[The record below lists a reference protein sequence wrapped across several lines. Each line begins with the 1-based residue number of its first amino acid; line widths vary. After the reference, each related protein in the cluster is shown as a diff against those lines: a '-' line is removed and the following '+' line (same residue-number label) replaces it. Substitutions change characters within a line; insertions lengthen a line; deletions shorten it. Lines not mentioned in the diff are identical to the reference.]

1 MAEQPGQISLSL
13 HPSVERL
20 HGDQRG
26 TQAAII
32 WVRVASKYL
41 MFLPRSHKTITYHFC
56 NCPAY
61 QCDRCSQETSPV
73 AEIAIEHDETQ
84 AGSRDPCSLTC
95 PHNLAYQQICFR
107 NLVSKHFLATRK
119 KSNICLLYLAANE
132 LVVNRHMI
140 VLSDWGV
147 HGLLYYITKHWHW
160 HAPDN
165 ALQESQLAC
174 ADDGSDSDDSKEG
187 YELDHIWEAVSGQF
201 CLTVSNLKHL
211 PNKLH
216 STIIHAGTKV

>member
-13 HPSVERL
+13 HPSVEGL
-20 HGDQRG
+20 HEDQRG

-32 WVRVASKYL
+32 WVSVASKYL

-73 AEIAIEHDETQ
+73 SEIAIEHDETQ
-84 AGSRDPCSLTC
+84 AGSLTC

-107 NLVSKHFLATRK
+107 NFVSKHFLATPKGK
-119 KSNICLLYLAANE
+119 KSNICLMYLAANE
-132 LVVNRHMI
+132 WVVNRHMI
-140 VLSDWGV
+140 VLSDWGL
-147 HGLLYYITKHWHW
+147 HGLLYYWHW
-160 HAPDN
+160 HTPDN
-165 ALQESQLAC
+165 PLQESQLAC
-174 ADDGSDSDDSKEG
+174 ADGDGSDSDDSKEG
-187 YELDHIWEAVSGQF
+187 HELDHIWEAVSRQF
-201 CLTVSNLKHL
+201 CWTVSNLKHL

-216 STIIHAGTKV
+216 STIVHAGTKV